1 MSVQVE
7 VAPEFTLVG
16 LQVRPVT
23 SMGATRFKVVV
34 CEEPLSEAV
43 TVALCPVVRVPA
55 VAVKLAEVA
64 AAATVTE
71 AGTVRAVLLLVNATL
86 LPPVGAA

>member
-1 MSVQVE
+1 MQLE
-7 VAPEFTLVG
+7 VVPEFTLVG
-16 LQVRPVT
+16 VQVRPVT
-23 SMGATRFKVVV
+23 SMGATRFKVAV
-34 CEEPLSEAV
+34 CEEPLSAAV
-43 TVALCPVVRVPA
+43 TVAFWLVVRVPA

-64 AAATVTE
+64 AAATRTK